1 MKTFNGTYG
10 VNTEQSNSLVDN
22 LLKYPEISKTLVRQ
36 HQRYSL
42 TYLLERAGRFSNAK
56 VLADNSYEWKVLGRT
71 NKPLVGHGFFD
82 LNDADAYT
90 ATQNNTQD
98 VADTANETFHVTFK
112 NNSTNGHYVLCNR
125 NDIVRFKGG
134 ATALVLSVIAQGS
147 ETGSGITAGDGY
159 KVVKFRLISGDV
171 NGTDIH
177 GDVVA
182 GTIASAFAEA
192 SLGSTVG
199 QNQVYP
205 DTYKNWLTI
214 SRKKKKVTGGQLSD
228 VTWIENNG
236 QALWYFT
243 AEELMIQEFMYQLEL
258 QRWYGVRSAGL
269 GGAVGAPG
277 ENTASTLTDA
287 DSSVVQTGDG
297 ILAQITGSNDGSYGS
312 SLTEAALVDYMA
324 DLSKN
329 ATTAEGMEYVVM
341 TGTEGRKQ
349 FHIAMKD
356 LMVGPNTAANGAG
369 GAMIFDA
376 QAGQDVELGV
386 NFTSYN
392 ALGNKITLAY
402 CPAFDDPNLHADPL
416 EGGKMAFLD
425 FSSQGDGSNIE
436 LVAKGAEGYNRNYIR
451 KYVPGMV
458 NPYDFKGMMAANGDD
473 AFECHVMSESGIIV
487 RNPLSCG
494 IFSKTS

>member
-1 MKTFNGTYG
+1 MKTFSGSYG

-71 NKPLVGHGFFD
+71 NKPLVAGADGEAAPD
-82 LNDADAYT
+82 DNGSAGTYAASTVTTNPNDIFYIK
-90 ATQNNTQD
+90 
-98 VADTANETFHVTFK
+98 FK
-112 NNSTNGHYVLCNR
+112 SDSTNGHYVLCNR
-125 NDIVRFKGG
+125 NDVVRFKSG
-134 ATALVLSVIAQGS
+134 ATALVLSVGAVA
-147 ETGSGITAGDGY
+147 SGE
-159 KVVKFRLISGDV
+159 VEVKFKLIGS
-171 NGTDIH
+171 TDLEAT
-177 GDVVA
+177 DYDANVVA
-182 GTIASAFAEA
+182 GTIASAFGEA

-199 QNQVYP
+199 QNSVYP

-214 SRKKKKVTGGQLSD
+214 SRKKKKVTGSQLSD

-258 QRWYGVRSAGL
+258 QRWYGQASGGL

-287 DSSVVQTGDG
+287 DGTVVQTGNG
-297 ILAQITGSNDGSYGS
+297 LLAQIAGSNDGSYNASTG
-312 SLTEAALVDYMA
+312 LTEEAIVDYMA

-329 ATTAEGMEYVVM
+329 AATAEGMEYVVM

-349 FHIAMKD
+349 FHRAMKD
-356 LMVGPNTAANGAG
+356 LLTSDGAG
-369 GAMIFDA
+369 GAQIFDT
-376 QAGQDVELGV
+376 QAGRDVELGV

-392 ALGNKITLAY
+392 ALGNKITLAH
-402 CPAFDDPNLHADPL
+402 CPVFDDPNLHADAN
-416 EGGKMAFLD
+416 EGGKMVFLD

-436 LVAKGAEGYNRNYIR
+436 LIAKGAEGYNRNYIR

-458 NPYDFKGMMAANGDD
+458 NPYDYKGMMAANGDD

-494 IFSKTS
+494 IFSATGL

>member
-1 MKTFNGTYG
+1 MKTFSGTYG
-10 VNTEQSNSLVDN
+10 KDTEKSNSLVEN

-56 VLADNSYEWKVLGRT
+56 VLADNSYEWKVLGRS
-71 NKPLVGHGFFD
+71 NKPLVAGAAGTAAPDDTGSAGTYAVDTVTTSPND
-82 LNDADAYT
+82 LFYIKFKSNAANDHHIT
-90 ATQNNTQD
+90 
-98 VADTANETFHVTFK
+98 V
-112 NNSTNGHYVLCNR
+112 NR
-125 NDIVRFKGG
+125 NDVVRFASG
-134 ATALVLSVIAQGS
+134 ATALVLSVGAVA
-147 ETGSGITAGDGY
+147 SGEAEI
-159 KVVKFRLISGDV
+159 KFRLIGTTDLAATDYDADV
-171 NGTDIH
+171 I
-177 GDVVA
+177 A
-182 GTIASAFAEA
+182 GTISSAFGEA

-199 QNQVYP
+199 QTQVYP

-214 SRKKKKVTGGQLSD
+214 SRKKKKVTGSQLSD

-258 QRWYGVRSAGL
+258 ARWYGVKSAGL

-277 ENTASTLTDA
+277 ENTATTLTDA
-287 DSSVVQTGDG
+287 DGTLVQTGDG
-297 ILAQITGSNDGSYGS
+297 LLAQISGSNDGSYSG
-312 SLTEAALVDYMA
+312 SLTEEAIVDYMA

-329 ATTAEGMEYVVM
+329 ATGAEGNEYVVM

-349 FHIAMKD
+349 FHRAMKD
-356 LMVGPNTAANGAG
+356 LLVGPGSSSNGAG
-369 GAMIFDA
+369 GATVFDVK
-376 QAGQDVELGV
+376 AGQDVELGV

-392 ALGNKITLAY
+392 ALGNKITVAH
-402 CPAFDDPNLHADPL
+402 CPVFDDPNLHSSSL
-416 EGGKMAFLD
+416 ESGKMVFLD
-425 FSSQGDGSNIE
+425 FGAEGDGSNIE
-436 LVAKGAEGYNRNYIR
+436 LIAKGADGYNRNYIR
-451 KYVPGMV
+451 KYIPGMV
-458 NPYDFKGMMAANGDD
+458 NPYDYKGMMAANGDD

>member
-98 VADTANETFHVTFK
+98 VADTANEIFHVTFK

-125 NDIVRFKGG
+125 NDIVRFKSG

-147 ETGSGITAGDGY
+147 ESGSGITAGDGY

-171 NGTDIH
+171 NGSDIH

-349 FHIAMKD
+349 FHVAMKD
-356 LMVGPNTAANGAG
+356 LMVGPNTSSNGAG

-392 ALGNKITLAY
+392 ALGNKITLAH

>member
-1 MKTFNGTYG
+1 
-10 VNTEQSNSLVDN
+10 
-22 LLKYPEISKTLVRQ
+22 
-36 HQRYSL
+36 
-42 TYLLERAGRFSNAK
+42 
-56 VLADNSYEWKVLGRT
+56 
-71 NKPLVGHGFFD
+71 
-82 LNDADAYT
+82 
-90 ATQNNTQD
+90 
-98 VADTANETFHVTFK
+98 
-112 NNSTNGHYVLCNR
+112 
-125 NDIVRFKGG
+125 
-134 ATALVLSVIAQGS
+134 
-147 ETGSGITAGDGY
+147 
-159 KVVKFRLISGDV
+159 
-171 NGTDIH
+171 
-177 GDVVA
+177 
-182 GTIASAFAEA
+182 
-192 SLGSTVG
+192 
-199 QNQVYP
+199 
-205 DTYKNWLTI
+205 
-214 SRKKKKVTGGQLSD
+214 
-228 VTWIENNG
+228 
-236 QALWYFT
+236 
-243 AEELMIQEFMYQLEL
+243 MIQEFMYQLEL

-269 GGAVGAPG
+269 GGSVGAPG

-297 ILAQITGSNDGSYGS
+297 ILAQITGSNDGSYTG
-312 SLTEAALVDYMA
+312 SLTEEALVNYMA

-349 FHIAMKD
+349 FHRAMKD
-356 LMVGPNTAANGAG
+356 LLVGPGTSSNGAG

-376 QAGQDVELGV
+376 QAGQDVDLGV

-392 ALGNKITLAY
+392 ALGNKITMAY

-494 IFSKTS
+494 IFSKAS

>member
-1 MKTFNGTYG
+1 MKTYSGSYG
-10 VNTEQSNSLVDN
+10 KDTERSNSLVEN

-56 VLADNSYEWKVLGRT
+56 VLADNSYEWKVLGRS
-71 NKPLVGHGFFD
+71 NKPLVAGAAG
-82 LNDADAYT
+82 T
-90 ATQNNTQD
+90 AAPDDSGSAGTYA
-98 VADTANETFHVTFK
+98 ADTVTTSPNDLFYIKFKSNAANDHHITV
-112 NNSTNGHYVLCNR
+112 NR
-125 NDIVRFKGG
+125 NDVVRFASG
-134 ATALVLSVIAQGS
+134 ATALVLSVGAVA
-147 ETGSGITAGDGY
+147 SGEAEI
-159 KVVKFRLISGDV
+159 KFRLI
-171 NGTDIH
+171 GTTDLAATDYDANVI
-177 GDVVA
+177 A
-182 GTIASAFAEA
+182 GTISSAFGEA

-199 QNQVYP
+199 QTQVYP

-214 SRKKKKVTGGQLSD
+214 SRKKKKVTGSQLSD

-258 QRWYGVRSAGL
+258 ARWYGVKSAGL

-277 ENTASTLTDA
+277 ENTATTLTDA
-287 DSSVVQTGDG
+287 DGALVQTGDG
-297 ILAQITGSNDGSYGS
+297 LLAQISGSNDGSYSG
-312 SLTEAALVDYMA
+312 SLTEEAIVDYMA

-329 ATTAEGMEYVVM
+329 ATGAEGNEYVVM

-349 FHIAMKD
+349 FHRAMKD
-356 LMVGPNTAANGAG
+356 LLVGPGSSSNGAG
-369 GAMIFDA
+369 GATVFDVK
-376 QAGQDVELGV
+376 AGQDVELGV

-392 ALGNKITLAY
+392 ALGNKITVAH
-402 CPAFDDPNLHADPL
+402 CPVFDDPNLHSSSL
-416 EGGKMAFLD
+416 ESGKMVFLD
-425 FSSQGDGSNIE
+425 FGAEGDGSNIE
-436 LVAKGAEGYNRNYIR
+436 LIAKGADGYNRNYIR
-451 KYVPGMV
+451 KYIPGMV
-458 NPYDFKGMMAANGDD
+458 NPYDYKGMMAANGDD

>member
-1 MKTFNGTYG
+1 MKTFSGTYG
-10 VNTEQSNSLVDN
+10 KDTEKSNSLVEN

-56 VLADNSYEWKVLGRT
+56 VLADNSYEWKVLGRS
-71 NKPLVGHGFFD
+71 NKPLVGHGFWD
-82 LNDADAYT
+82 LDDASAYT
-90 ATQNNTQD
+90 AT
-98 VADTANETFHVTFK
+98 VADGTTTVQATANGVFFAAFK
-112 NNSTNGHYVLCNR
+112 NDTTNQTLVNR
-125 NDIVRFKGG
+125 NDVVRFASG
-134 ATALVLSVIAQGS
+134 AVALVLALYVEGA
-147 ETGSGITAGDGY
+147 ETGTGITTGNGY
-159 KVVKFRLISGDV
+159 KVVKFRVISGTVVD
-171 NGTDIH
+171 
-177 GDVVA
+177 GDLHAGVIA
-182 GTIASAFAEA
+182 GTIASAFGEA

-199 QNQVYP
+199 QNSVYP

-214 SRKKKKVTGGQLSD
+214 SRKKKKVTGSQLSD

-258 QRWYGVRSAGL
+258 QRWYGVASAGL
-269 GGAVGAPG
+269 GGTVTGPG
-277 ENTASTLTDA
+277 LNTASTLTDA
-287 DSSVVQTGDG
+287 DDAVVQTGNG
-297 ILAQITGSNDGSYGS
+297 LLAQIEGSNDGSYSG
-312 SLTEAALVDYMA
+312 SLTEENIVDYMA

-329 ATTAEGMEYVVM
+329 ATGAEGNEYVVM

-349 FHIAMKD
+349 FHRAMKD
-356 LMVGPNTAANGAG
+356 LLVADGAG
-369 GAMIFDA
+369 GATTFDIKS
-376 QAGQDVELGV
+376 GQDVELGV

-392 ALGNKITLAY
+392 ALGNKITVAH
-402 CPAFDDPNLHADPL
+402 CPVFDDPNLHNATTGNL
-416 EGGKMAFLD
+416 ESGKMVFLD
-425 FSSQGDGSNIE
+425 FGAEGDGSNIE
-436 LVAKGAEGYNRNYIR
+436 LIAKGADGYNRNYIR

-494 IFSKTS
+494 IFTKTA

>member
-1 MKTFNGTYG
+1 MKTFSGSYG

-82 LNDADAYT
+82 LDDSGAYT
-90 ATQNNTQD
+90 AATDDTQD
-98 VADTANETFHVTFK
+98 VADTANEVFYVTFK
-112 NNSTNGHYVLCNR
+112 DNSTAGHYVLCNR
-125 NDIVRFKGG
+125 NDVVRFKGG
-134 ATALVLSVIAQGS
+134 ATALVLSVIAQGDES
-147 ETGSGITAGDGY
+147 GTGITPGDGY

-171 NGTDIH
+171 NGEDIYA
-177 GDVVA
+177 GTIC
-182 GTIASAFAEA
+182 GTIASAFGEA

-199 QNQVYP
+199 QNSVYP

-214 SRKKKKVTGGQLSD
+214 SRKKKKVTGSQLSD

-258 QRWYGVRSAGL
+258 QRWYGQASAGL

-287 DSSVVQTGDG
+287 DSTVVQTGNG
-297 ILAQITGSNDGSYGS
+297 LLAQIAGSNDGSYNASTG
-312 SLTEAALVDYMA
+312 LTEEKIVDYMA

-329 ATTAEGMEYVVM
+329 AATAEGMEYVVM

-349 FHIAMKD
+349 FHRAMKD
-356 LMVGPNTAANGAG
+356 LLTSSGAG
-369 GAMIFDA
+369 GAQVFDA
-376 QAGQDVELGV
+376 SAGQDVDLGV

-392 ALGNKITLAY
+392 ALGNKITLAH
-402 CPAFDDPNLHADPL
+402 CPVFDDPNLHADAN
-416 EGGKMAFLD
+416 EGGKMVFLD

-436 LVAKGAEGYNRNYIR
+436 LIAKGAEGYNRNYIR

-458 NPYDFKGMMAANGDD
+458 NPYDYKGMMAANGDD

-494 IFSKTS
+494 IFSATGL

>member
-1 MKTFNGTYG
+1 MKTFSGSYG

-90 ATQNNTQD
+90 AVTNDTQD
-98 VADTANETFHVTFK
+98 IADTANDVFYATFK
-112 NNSTNGHYVLCNR
+112 HNSTAGHYVLCNR
-125 NDIVRFKGG
+125 NDVVRFKSG
-134 ATALVLSVIAQGS
+134 ATALVLAVIDQDDESG
-147 ETGSGITAGDGY
+147 TGITAGDGY

-171 NGTDIH
+171 IGSDIFAGTIS
-177 GDVVA
+177 
-182 GTIASAFAEA
+182 GTIASAFGEA

-199 QNQVYP
+199 QNSVYP

-214 SRKKKKVTGGQLSD
+214 SRKKKKVTGSQLSD

-258 QRWYGVRSAGL
+258 QRWYGQASAGL

-277 ENTASTLTDA
+277 ENTATTLTDA
-287 DSSVVQTGDG
+287 DSTLVQTGNG
-297 ILAQITGSNDGSYGS
+297 LLAQIAGSNDGSYAANTG
-312 SLTEAALVDYMA
+312 LTEEKIVDYMA

-329 ATTAEGMEYVVM
+329 ASTAEGMEYVVM

-349 FHIAMKD
+349 FHRAMKD
-356 LMVGPNTAANGAG
+356 LLTSSGAG
-369 GAMIFDA
+369 GAQVFDA
-376 QAGQDVELGV
+376 SAGQDVELGV

-392 ALGNKITLAY
+392 ALGNKITLAH
-402 CPAFDDPNLHADPL
+402 CPVFDDPNLHADAN
-416 EGGKMAFLD
+416 ESGKMVFLD

-436 LVAKGAEGYNRNYIR
+436 LIAKGAEGYNRNYIR

-458 NPYDFKGMMAANGDD
+458 NPYDYKGMMAANGDD

-494 IFSKTS
+494 IFSATGL

>member
-1 MKTFNGTYG
+1 MKTYSGSYG
-10 VNTEQSNSLVDN
+10 KDTERSNSLVEN

-56 VLADNSYEWKVLGRT
+56 VLADNSYEWKVLGRS
-71 NKPLVGHGFFD
+71 NKPLVAGAAG
-82 LNDADAYT
+82 T
-90 ATQNNTQD
+90 AAPDDSGSAGTYA
-98 VADTANETFHVTFK
+98 ADTVTTNPNDLFYIKFKSNAANDHHITV
-112 NNSTNGHYVLCNR
+112 NR
-125 NDIVRFKGG
+125 NDVVRFASG
-134 ATALVLSVIAQGS
+134 ATALVLSVGS
-147 ETGSGITAGDGY
+147 VVSGEVEI
-159 KVVKFRLISGDV
+159 KFRLI
-171 NGTDIH
+171 GTTDLAATDYDANVI
-177 GDVVA
+177 A
-182 GTIASAFAEA
+182 GTISSAFGEA

-199 QNQVYP
+199 QTQVYP

-214 SRKKKKVTGGQLSD
+214 SRKKKKVTGSQLSD

-258 QRWYGVRSAGL
+258 ARWYGVKSAGL

-277 ENTASTLTDA
+277 ENTATTLTDA
-287 DSSVVQTGDG
+287 DGALVQTGDG
-297 ILAQITGSNDGSYGS
+297 LLAQISGSNDGSYSG
-312 SLTEAALVDYMA
+312 SLTEEAIVDYMA

-329 ATTAEGMEYVVM
+329 ATGAEGNEYVVM

-349 FHIAMKD
+349 FHRAMKD
-356 LMVGPNTAANGAG
+356 LLVGPGSSSNGAG
-369 GAMIFDA
+369 GATVFDVK
-376 QAGQDVELGV
+376 AGQDVELGV

-392 ALGNKITLAY
+392 ALGNKITVAH
-402 CPAFDDPNLHADPL
+402 CPVFDDPNLHSSSL
-416 EGGKMAFLD
+416 ESGKMVFLD
-425 FSSQGDGSNIE
+425 FGAEGDGSNIE
-436 LVAKGAEGYNRNYIR
+436 LIAKGADGYNRNYIR
-451 KYVPGMV
+451 KYIPGMV
-458 NPYDFKGMMAANGDD
+458 NPYDYKGMMAANGDD

>member
-1 MKTFNGTYG
+1 MKTYSGSYG
-10 VNTEQSNSLVDN
+10 KDTEKSNSLVEN

-56 VLADNSYEWKVLGRT
+56 VLADNSYEWKVLGRS
-71 NKPLVGHGFFD
+71 NKPLVAGAAG
-82 LNDADAYT
+82 T
-90 ATQNNTQD
+90 AALDSSGVAGTYA
-98 VADTANETFHVTFK
+98 ADTVTTNPNDLFYIKFKSNAANDHHITV
-112 NNSTNGHYVLCNR
+112 NR
-125 NDIVRFKGG
+125 NDVVRFASG
-134 ATALVLSVIAQGS
+134 ATALVLSVGAVA
-147 ETGSGITAGDGY
+147 SGEAEI
-159 KVVKFRLISGDV
+159 KFRLIGTQDLVATDYDADV
-171 NGTDIH
+171 I
-177 GDVVA
+177 A
-182 GTIASAFAEA
+182 GTISSAFGEA

-199 QNQVYP
+199 QTQVYP

-214 SRKKKKVTGGQLSD
+214 SRKKKRVTGSQLSD

-258 QRWYGVRSAGL
+258 ARWYGVKSAGL

-277 ENTASTLTDA
+277 ENTATTLTDA
-287 DSSVVQTGDG
+287 DGTLVQTGDG
-297 ILAQITGSNDGSYGS
+297 LLAQISGSNDGSYSG
-312 SLTEAALVDYMA
+312 SLTEEAIVDYMA

-329 ATTAEGMEYVVM
+329 ATGAEGNEYVVM

-349 FHIAMKD
+349 FHRAMKD
-356 LMVGPNTAANGAG
+356 LLVGPGSSSNGAG
-369 GAMIFDA
+369 GATVFDVK
-376 QAGQDVELGV
+376 AGQDVELGV

-392 ALGNKITLAY
+392 ALGNKITVAH
-402 CPAFDDPNLHADPL
+402 CPVFDDPNLHSSAL
-416 EGGKMAFLD
+416 ESGKMVFLD
-425 FSSQGDGSNIE
+425 FGAEGDGSNIE
-436 LVAKGAEGYNRNYIR
+436 LIAKGADGYNRNYIR

-458 NPYDFKGMMAANGDD
+458 NPYDYKGMMAANGDD